1 MRKELVLLVFFI
13 LGLSL
18 QAQTEEIVLN
28 LDCSIFQVS
37 ASKDMSESNAPH
49 NWKSVCGLNW
59 QSTSVFAQSITEGN
73 MNFLGKAVRFGS
85 LKSGDGKA
93 TLASVDLSKTKNQK
107 VVLRMSVSSGA
118 DKSGKLDIR
127 VDGKSIGTI
136 AASDGNNGRSFGREY
151 YPFEFEIKNGKN
163 TSEITIEHSS
173 TDNKG
178 FIYMNQFA
186 IVKINK

>member
-49 NWKSVCGLNW
+49 NWQSVCDLNW
-59 QSTSVFAQSITEGN
+59 QSTSVFAQSVTEGN
-73 MNFLGKAVRFGS
+73 MSFLGKAVRFGS

-107 VVLRMSVSSGA
+107 VVLRISVSSGA

-163 TSEITIEHSS
+163 ISEITIEHSS